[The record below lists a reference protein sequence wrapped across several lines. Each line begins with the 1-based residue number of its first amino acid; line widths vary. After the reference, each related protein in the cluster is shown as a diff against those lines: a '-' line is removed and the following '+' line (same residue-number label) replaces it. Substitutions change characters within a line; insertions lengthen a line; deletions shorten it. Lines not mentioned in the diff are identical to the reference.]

1 MGHPGDLKHP
11 EMAAAIEKVL
21 NACRENHLMPGI
33 VTSSPEDAALRI
45 EQGFQV
51 VTIMNDLGMFKKQ
64 SQMQIDKVRELC
76 RQI

>member
-1 MGHPGDLKHP
+1 
-11 EMAAAIEKVL
+11 
-21 NACRENHLMPGI
+21 MPGI

-64 SQMQIDKVRELC
+64 SQLQIDKVRELC